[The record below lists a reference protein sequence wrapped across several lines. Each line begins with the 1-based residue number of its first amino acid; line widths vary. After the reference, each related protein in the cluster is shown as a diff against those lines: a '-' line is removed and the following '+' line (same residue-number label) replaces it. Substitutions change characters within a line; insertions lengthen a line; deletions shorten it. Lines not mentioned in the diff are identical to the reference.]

1 MNYQPKH
8 LFCSLALA
16 LMSLGAAAQSY
27 TIYPV
32 PQTVKMNA
40 GSLALTNNVNVVSE
54 STIDDITK
62 MRIAALLQQK
72 GCSVTELSAD
82 AFAASGVGNDD
93 ATIYLG
99 TVNSGEAVATLAE
112 EQLQLDAKK
121 LMAAGKYDRHAIDV
135 SAKGIVVLGEHTNAV
150 FMGLASIEQ
159 MLEQTTEGA
168 LPFTTIYDYADQ
180 ESRGL
185 VEGYYGY
192 PYSVSVKKDLMRYMM
207 RYKMNTYMYG
217 AKSDPYHSQ
226 LWRDAYPAT
235 ISAEQ
240 EKNGWLTQDMVS
252 EIAEVSRLTKV
263 NFIWAIHPGN
273 EFLGS
278 STVVS
283 DVMSKFEKM
292 HALGVR
298 HFGVFVDDVSI
309 PSSDA
314 DMKLNAQRLTELQ
327 RAIEK
332 KWNYAGAAAA
342 DTVRPLHFV
351 PQIYCNSFA
360 SSVDQRQRFMKALQA
375 VPDYIT
381 VYSTGQG
388 VWSVPNNDHT
398 QTIMSEFGRPMGWWW
413 NYPCNDNADG
423 QIYLQDMYSNF
434 YDLPSVDGGARMPEN
449 LKSCQG
455 IVANPMQQGEVSK
468 TSLFSIADY
477 SWNNSE
483 FDNKESWNAS
493 INSLFAD
500 KDMREAY
507 KYLTYYLRWNEPDGL
522 NTTIETYKESLQNGT
537 PKPDALLKLF
547 AQIEQNCLK
556 VMTLKDSEIEADRL
570 LFQDLA
576 PWLYTLNT
584 RAKIVQKMLNLAG
597 SDAAQADKW
606 LDVKEVVDSIDAL
619 RNSTLYTA
627 YALEGMGN
635 GISVSQRQA
644 QLSQRFMAPFV
655 DYMFAKV
662 TDGYFEN
669 QAAANQPKAISNSL
683 LLKPVVKMLD
693 DGSAA
698 LTMPAADLDV
708 DKWVGIELPQ
718 PTLLSSIELDDAL
731 LPLVQISTDGK
742 QWTAVENVASM
753 LSDTIKYIVVR
764 NNTDAGIRNFE
775 LGATSL
781 VVAFPKAV
789 VPAGVTVPEGAIY
802 EDHGAN
808 LIIDGDYS
816 TWMSLNRN
824 QQTSDDYVLDL
835 GETVVLQDVRV
846 VFGTTNGDHPTKA
859 RVQYSANGKS
869 WTTLRIKGASAS
881 DWTISAAQNVP
892 VGDNAAYCDFNGA
905 QKKARYVRVRITE
918 ANTSKWMRL
927 CEIEVN
933 KQYIKS
939 VSIPTCEDAT
949 GMAINELLDGSAL
962 TRIPETATSPIT
974 YRFYNHHA
982 AESLAIYGEDGVQ
995 VVALDEGATSYTIAW
1010 EGTQPPR
1017 IYEVVPAW
1025 NKSKSSLPLEG
1036 TALAEEFAQF
1046 KALGYAALDSCGMGE
1061 KLVTSSTQFSS
1072 PYTETAEGSINNLL
1086 DGNLATFWHSTW
1098 KGGSVA
1104 DGVHYIQIA
1113 LPDVP
1118 VTGAYL
1124 SFGRR
1129 STATADHLVK
1139 ARIKAVLADES
1150 VVDVIDLDL
1159 PYASS
1164 SETLVRRFSLPAT
1177 TKAVQLVELK
1187 TTGDAGN
1194 SRGYFHIGELQL
1206 YNMQQYWVI
1215 EQAQAEADALKAAM
1229 QPLPSE
1235 ATAEQLAALREAYA
1249 AFMLKVFGE
1258 LPSSTDGVVMPAKT
1272 GAYPLYD
1279 LMGRPLKQA
1288 PVRGL
1293 YIEGGQLKIK

>member
-1 MNYQPKH
+1 MNYKPKH
-8 LFCSLALA
+8 VFFSFALA
-16 LMSLGAAAQSY
+16 MMSLGATAQNY
-27 TIYPV
+27 TIYPI

-40 GSLALTNNVNVVSE
+40 GSLALTSNVNVVCE
-54 STIDDITK
+54 TTIDDITK
-62 MRIAALLQQK
+62 LRLTNLLQEK
-72 GCSVTELSAD
+72 GYTVTMVLAEDYSAN
-82 AFAASGVGNDD
+82 GD
-93 ATIYLG
+93 ATIFLG
-99 TVNSGEAVATLAE
+99 TVASGEAVEKLAVD
-112 EQLQLDAKK
+112 QLQLNTTR
-121 LMAAGKYDRHAIDV
+121 LMSRGKYDRHAIDV
-135 SAKGIVVLGEHTNAV
+135 SAAGVVVLGEHTNAV

-159 MLEQTTEGA
+159 MLEQTVDGA
-168 LPFTTIYDYADQ
+168 LPMTTIYDYADQ

-226 LWRDAYPAT
+226 LWRDAYPVT

-327 RAIEK
+327 RAIET
-332 KWNYAGAAAA
+332 KWNYVGAEAA

-449 LKSCQG
+449 LQNCQG

-493 INSLFAD
+493 IKSLIAD
-500 KDMREAY
+500 QATREAY
-507 KYLTYYLRWNEPDGL
+507 KALTYYLRWNEPDAL
-522 NTTIETYKESLQNGT
+522 NTTIENFKNSLQQGA
-537 PKPDALLKLF
+537 PKADDLQQLF
-547 AQIEQNCLK
+547 AQIEQNCHK
-556 VMTLKDSEIEADRL
+556 VIALKDSENESDRL
-570 LFQDLA
+570 LYQDLA
-576 PWLYTLNT
+576 PWLNTLKT
-584 RAKIVQKMLNLAG
+584 RAIVIQRMLTLATTEA
-597 SDAAQADKW
+597 SQTEKW
-606 LDVKEVVDSIDAL
+606 PLVKEVVDSINAL
-619 RNSTLYTA
+619 KTSTLYTA

-635 GISVSQRQA
+635 GISVSSRQA

-655 DYMFAKV
+655 DYLFAKV
-662 TDGYFEN
+662 TDGYFED
-669 QAAANQPKAISNSL
+669 QTVVQPKAISNSL
-683 LLKPVVKMLD
+683 MLKPVVKVLD
-693 DGSAA
+693 NGKVA
-698 LTMPAADLDV
+698 LTMPAADFDIN
-708 DKWVGIELPQ
+708 KWVGIELPQ
-718 PTLLSSIELDDAL
+718 ATVLSELTIDEAL
-731 LPLVQISTDGK
+731 LPYAQYSCDGK
-742 QWTAVENVASM
+742 QWTPITTVESA
-753 LSDTIKYIVVR
+753 LADTIKYIVLL
-764 NNTDAGIRNFE
+764 NATDAGVRDFA
-775 LGATSL
+775 LTDASL
-781 VVAFPKAV
+781 VLDFPKAV
-789 VPAGVTVPEGAIY
+789 KPVAVTVPEGAIY
-802 EDHGAN
+802 ENHGAN
-808 LIIDGDYS
+808 LIIDGDYN

-869 WTTLRIKGASAS
+869 WTTLRIMGASAS

-892 VGDNAAYCDFNGA
+892 VGDNAVYCDFNGA

-918 ANTSKWMRL
+918 ANTAKWMRL

-933 KQYIKS
+933 KQYLKN
-939 VSIPTCEDAT
+939 VSIPVCEDGA
-949 GMAINELLDGSAL
+949 GNVVNELLDGSAL
-962 TRIPETATSPIT
+962 TRIPETAMSPVT

-982 AESLAIYGEDGVQ
+982 AASLAIYGENGVQ
-995 VVALDEGATSYTIAW
+995 IVPLEEGETSFSIAW
-1010 EGTQPPR
+1010 DGAQPPH
-1017 IYEVVPAW
+1017 IYEIVPTW
-1025 NKSKSSLPLEG
+1025 NKAKSSLPLEG
-1036 TALAEEFAQF
+1036 TALAEKFEKF
-1046 KALGYAALDSCGMGE
+1046 KHLATEALDSCGVGE
-1061 KLVTSSTQFSS
+1061 KLITSSSQFSS

-1098 KGGSVA
+1098 KGGNVA
-1104 DGVHYIQIA
+1104 DGLHYIQIA
-1113 LPDVP
+1113 LPEKPISAVS
-1118 VTGAYL
+1118 L

-1129 STATADHLVK
+1129 SNATADHLTK
-1139 ARIKAVLADES
+1139 ARIKAVLADAS
-1150 VVDVIDLDL
+1150 VVDVTDLDL

-1164 SETLVRRFSLPAT
+1164 SETIVRKFSIPES
-1177 TKAVQLVELK
+1177 TKAIQLVELK
-1187 TTGDAGN
+1187 TTGGEGS

-1206 YNMQQYWVI
+1206 FNIQKYWVI
-1215 EQAQAEADALKAAM
+1215 KNADAEAEALMAAM

-1235 ATAEQLAALREAYA
+1235 ATEEQFAQLQDAYV

-1258 LPSSTDGVVMPAKT
+1258 LPTSVESVVVPVEKNARS
-1272 GAYPLYD
+1272 YYD
-1279 LMGRPLKQA
+1279 LMGRQLKGA
-1288 PVRGL
+1288 PAKGL
-1293 YIEGGQLKIK
+1293 YIENGTLKIK

>member
-1 MNYQPKH
+1 MNYKPKH
-8 LFCSLALA
+8 LFCCLAMA
-16 LMSLGAAAQSY
+16 LMSPFAVAQNY
-27 TIYPV
+27 TIYPI

-40 GSLALTNNVNVVSE
+40 GSLALTKNINVVCE

-62 MRIAALLQQK
+62 QRLSALLQEK
-72 GCSVTELSAD
+72 GYLMTEVTAEGITAD
-82 AFAASGVGNDD
+82 EV
-93 ATIYLG
+93 TIWLG
-99 TVNSGEAVATLAE
+99 TVASGEAVEALAL
-112 EQLQLDAKK
+112 EQLQLNSKK
-121 LMAAGKYDRHAIDV
+121 LLANGKYDRHAIDV
-135 SAKGIVVLGEHTNAV
+135 SAKGVVVYGEHTNAV

-159 MLEQTTEGA
+159 MLEQTVDGA

-226 LWRDAYPAT
+226 LWRDAYPET

-240 EKNGWLTQDMVS
+240 EKNGWLTQAMVN

-314 DMKLNAQRLTELQ
+314 DMQLNAQRLTELQ

-332 KWNYAGAAAA
+332 KWNYKGAVAA

-449 LKSCQG
+449 LQNCQG

-493 INSLFAD
+493 IKSLIAD
-500 KDMREAY
+500 KDTRDAY
-507 KYLTYYLRWNEPDGL
+507 KALTYYLRWNEPDGL
-522 NTTIETYKESLQNGT
+522 KTTIENFKTSLEQGN
-537 PKPDALLKLF
+537 PKADALKSLF
-547 AQIEQNCLK
+547 EQIEQNCKK
-556 VMTLKDSEIEADRL
+556 VIALKDSDVESDRL
-570 LFQDLA
+570 LYQDLA
-576 PWLYTLNT
+576 PWLQTLHT
-584 RAKIVQKMLNLAG
+584 RAIVIQRMLTIATAEMSNT
-597 SDAAQADKW
+597 DKW
-606 LDVKEVVDSIDAL
+606 PLVKEVVDSINAL
-619 RNSTLYTA
+619 KTSTLYTA

-635 GISVSQRQA
+635 GISVSKRQA

-655 DYMFAKV
+655 DYLFEKA
-662 TDGYFEN
+662 TDGYFVN
-669 QAAANQPKAISNSL
+669 QVVTTPKAISNSIL
-683 LLKPVVKMLD
+683 LNPEVKTLD
-693 DGSAA
+693 NGKVA
-698 LTMPAADLDV
+698 LTMAATDLDV
-708 DKWVGIELPQ
+708 DNWVGLELPQ
-718 PTLLSSIELDDAL
+718 PTLLSEFQIDESLLAL
-731 LPLVQISTDGK
+731 AQISTDGK
-742 QWTAVENVASM
+742 SWKAVASADEAVK
-753 LSDTIKYIVVR
+753 DTIKYIVLL
-764 NNTDAGIRNFE
+764 NNSEQGIRDFALTDA
-775 LGATSL
+775 SL
-781 VVAFPKAV
+781 VIDFPKAV
-789 VPAGVTVPEGAIY
+789 RPVAVSVPSGAVY
-802 EDHGAN
+802 ENHGAN

-824 QQTSDDYVLDL
+824 QQTSDDYMIDL

-846 VFGTTNGDHPTKA
+846 VFGITNGDHPLKA

-869 WTTLRIKGASAS
+869 WSNLRIMGASAS
-881 DWTISAAQNVP
+881 DWTLSAEQNVKINDDA
-892 VGDNAAYCDFNGA
+892 VYCDFNGA

-918 ANTSKWMRL
+918 ANTAKWMRL

-933 KQYIKS
+933 KQYIKK
-939 VSIPTCEDAT
+939 VAIPTCQDAT
-949 GMAINELLDGSAL
+949 GATINELLDGSAL
-962 TRIPETATSPIT
+962 TCIPSTAVSPIT

-982 AESLAIYGEDGVQ
+982 ATSLAIYGENGVQ
-995 VVALDEGATSYTIAW
+995 TVALDEGATTYTIAW
-1010 EGTQPPR
+1010 QGAEPPR
-1017 IYEVVPAW
+1017 IYEVIPAW
-1025 NKSKSSLPLEG
+1025 NEKKSTLPLEG
-1036 TALAEEFAQF
+1036 TALAEDFSYF
-1046 KALGYAALDSCGMGE
+1046 KHLAFEALDSCGMGE
-1061 KLVTSSTQFSS
+1061 KLITSSSQFSS

-1104 DGVHYIQIA
+1104 DGLHYIQIA
-1113 LPDVP
+1113 LPEVP
-1118 VTGAYL
+1118 VSGAYL

-1129 STATADHLVK
+1129 SNATADHLVK
-1139 ARIKAVLADES
+1139 ARIRAVFADAS
-1150 VVDVIDLDL
+1150 VVDVCDLDL
-1159 PYASS
+1159 PYANA
-1164 SETLVRRFSLPAT
+1164 SETLVRQISVPEG
-1177 TKAVQLVELK
+1177 TKAIQFVELR

-1206 YNMQQYWVI
+1206 YNAQPHWVI
-1215 EQAQAEADALKAAM
+1215 VGADAEAEALKLAM

-1235 ATAEQLAALREAYA
+1235 ATLEQLKQLREAYV

-1258 LPSSTDGVVMPAKT
+1258 LPTSIDAVVGTGVKT
-1272 GAYPLYD
+1272 TKLYD
-1279 LMGRPLKQA
+1279 LQGRPLQQVPA
-1288 PVRGL
+1288 RGL
-1293 YIEGGQLKIK
+1293 YIEDGRLKLNGVR